1 MGHCSTACSASSLAV
16 VLNSPI
22 EWSSVEEGTSIPYYT
37 LDTRIPCS
45 LCYNKFM
52 SAIEEAREEA
62 RATRQDV
69 NAMRSEMREGF
80 ASLKAHDYAQHR
92 DIEQMERRIADL
104 EIQVDRLNTA
114 QGLERP
120 GDER

>member
-1 MGHCSTACSASSLAV
+1 
-16 VLNSPI
+16 
-22 EWSSVEEGTSIPYYT
+22 
-37 LDTRIPCS
+37 
-45 LCYNKFM
+45 M
-52 SAIEEAREEA
+52 SAVDFELLHKTTEEAREEA

-69 NAMRSEMREGF
+69 NAMHGEMREGF

-120 GDER
+120 GDGR